1 MRLSRHA
8 LLAPVFALILAACG
22 GQPAAPPTAEALPTA
37 APAAETQPTAAPA
50 GDQKLVIYSGRSE
63 SLVAPLFEQFTAAT
77 GIAIEARYGDTAEL
91 AATIL
96 EEGANSPA
104 DLFFAQDAGALGA
117 LDAAGLLA
125 PLPQATLDAVEPRF
139 RSSQGDW
146 VGVSGR
152 ARVVVYNTDKLT
164 EADLPASITGF
175 AAPEWKGRVGWAPT
189 NGSFQA
195 FVTAMRVQLGEE
207 AARGWLTEMV
217 ANETKVYE
225 RNAAIV
231 NAVAAGEI
239 DVGFVNHY
247 YVYQIQA
254 ETGNTLAAA
263 NYYPADGDIGALI
276 NIAGVGV
283 LKTAAN
289 PANAQTLIDYLLAEE
304 GQQYFSEKTF
314 EYPLA
319 AGVQPDPRLRP
330 LSEIKTPELDL
341 NEIDDLQGTLKLLQD
356 VGVL

>member
-1 MRLSRHA
+1 MRLSRQT
-8 LLAPVFALILAACG
+8 LLAPLLALLLASCG
-22 GQPAAPPTAEALPTA
+22 NQPAAQPTI
-37 APAAETQPTAAPA
+37 APAPEAQPTAAA
-50 GDQKLVIYSGRSE
+50 DGERKLVVYSGRSE
-63 SLVAPLFEQFTAAT
+63 SLVAPLFKQFSEAT

-125 PLPQATLDAVEPRF
+125 PLPQTALDAVEPRF

-152 ARVVVYNTDKLT
+152 ARVVVYNTAKLK
-164 EADLPASITGF
+164 EDDLPASITGF
-175 AAPEWKGRVGWAPT
+175 AAPEWQGRVGWAPT

-195 FVTAMRVQLGEE
+195 FITAMRVQLGEE
-207 AARGWLTEMV
+207 AARKWLEDMV
-217 ANETKVYE
+217 ANETKLYE
-225 RNAAIV
+225 GNAAIV

-247 YVYQIQA
+247 YIYQIQN
-254 ETGNTLAAA
+254 ETGNTLEAA
-263 NYYPADGDIGALI
+263 NYYPQDGDVGALI
-276 NIAGVGV
+276 NIAGAGI
-283 LKTAAN
+283 LKTAK
-289 PANAQTLIDYLLAEE
+289 NAETAQELVSYLLSTD
-304 GQQYFSEKTF
+304 GQTYFAQKTF

-330 LSEIKTPELDL
+330 LSEIKTPDLDL
-341 NEIDDLQGTLKLLQD
+341 NNLSDLQGTLKLLQD
-356 VGVL
+356 VGAL